1 MPGGVGLPVAA
12 SCGAGRTHNERRG
25 GRSAPAQLGETFG
38 HLRGSTCGG
47 ASPSSL
53 YRCAWK
59 R

>member
-38 HLRGSTCGG
+38 HLGGSTCGG

-53 YRCAWK
+53 YR
-59 R
+59 